1 VGEAERRVDC
11 LVIAIHLGAQYAS
24 CEGMIRVARDLDGF
38 SLSHLY
44 DKTTGIRAVIRANR
58 TPDLF

>member
-1 VGEAERRVDC
+1 
-11 LVIAIHLGAQYAS
+11 
-24 CEGMIRVARDLDGF
+24 MIRVARDLDGF

-44 DKTTGIRAVIRANR
+44 DKTTGIRAVIGANR